1 MSMPLDPATYLDHP
15 EKAIALL
22 NAVMASGGS
31 LDAIENALTIVG
43 LALAR
48 AGYTRPRANRGRRA
62 LEPAP

>member
-1 MSMPLDPATYLDHP
+1 MPDASVSGRVG
-15 EKAIALL
+15 L

-48 AGYTRPRANRGRRA
+48 PDTRGREQTGDDGR
-62 LEPAP
+62 